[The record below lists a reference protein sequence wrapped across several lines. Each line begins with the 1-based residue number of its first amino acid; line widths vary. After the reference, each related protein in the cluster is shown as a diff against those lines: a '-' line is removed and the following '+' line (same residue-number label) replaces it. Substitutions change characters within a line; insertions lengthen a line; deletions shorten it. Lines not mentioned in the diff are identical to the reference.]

1 MRISDWSSD
10 VGSSDLAVAALVL
23 GGTIAF
29 ALNFLVKSSKKAG
42 RRQTQRTSELVIYL
56 SDALSNIKPLKAMAK
71 AGKFENLFHVKI
83 EQLRRALR
91 RQVIS
96 QYALKNLEEM
106 LVAAAIG
113 LGFFLATT
121 RWEVP
126 ISQLLVMG
134 LLLFQAVSSVGK
146 MQRQYQKA
154 VIFESAYWSIRKIGR
169 AHV

>member
-1 MRISDWSSD
+1 
-10 VGSSDLAVAALVL
+10 
-23 GGTIAF
+23 
-29 ALNFLVKSSKKAG
+29 
-42 RRQTQRTSELVIYL
+42 
-56 SDALSNIKPLKAMAK
+56 MAK

-146 MQRQYQKA
+146 LQRQYQKS
-154 VIFESAYWSIRKIGR
+154 VIFASAYWSIRTLLDTAAAAREPTPGQEVPTPGQARRFEHIPTAEERVVGKESY
-169 AHV
+169 

>member
-1 MRISDWSSD
+1 
-10 VGSSDLAVAALVL
+10 
-23 GGTIAF
+23 
-29 ALNFLVKSSKKAG
+29 
-42 RRQTQRTSELVIYL
+42 
-56 SDALSNIKPLKAMAK
+56 MAK

-146 MQRQYQKA
+146 MQRSEERRVGKGC
-154 VIFESAYWSIRKIGR
+154 VSTFRSRWSP
-169 AHV
+169 

>member
-1 MRISDWSSD
+1 MIRRPPR
-10 VGSSDLAVAALVL
+10 
-23 GGTIAF
+23 
-29 ALNFLVKSSKKAG
+29 SK
-42 RRQTQRTSELVIYL
+42 RPDT
-56 SDALSNIKPLKAMAK
+56 
-71 AGKFENLFHVKI
+71 LFPYTT
-83 EQLRRALR
+83 LFR
-91 RQVIS
+91 S
-96 QYALKNLEEM
+96 EEM

-154 VIFESAYWSIRKIGR
+154 VIFESAYWSIRKLIDEAVAAREPNPGKAVPTLEQGCRFENISFEIGR

>member
-10 VGSSDLAVAALVL
+10 VCSSDL
-23 GGTIAF
+23 
-29 ALNFLVKSSKKAG
+29 
-42 RRQTQRTSELVIYL
+42 
-56 SDALSNIKPLKAMAK
+56 IKPLKAMAK

-154 VIFESAYWSIRKIGR
+154 VIFESAYWSIRKLIDEEIGR

>member
-1 MRISDWSSD
+1 MRCMFFFSSRRRHT
-10 VGSSDLAVAALVL
+10 SCALVT
-23 GGTIAF
+23 GVQTC
-29 ALNFLVKSSKKAG
+29 ALP
-42 RRQTQRTSELVIYL
+42 IC
-56 SDALSNIKPLKAMAK
+56 NIKPLKAMAK

-126 ISQLLVMG
+126 LSQLLVMG
-134 LLLFQAVSSVGK
+134 LLLFQAVSRVCK
-146 MQRQYQKA
+146 LPRQYQKA
-154 VIFESAYWSIRKIGR
+154 VLFETAYWSIRKLIDEAVAAREPNPGQNGSAAGR
-169 AHV
+169 ERGGQDE

>member
-1 MRISDWSSD
+1 
-10 VGSSDLAVAALVL
+10 
-23 GGTIAF
+23 
-29 ALNFLVKSSKKAG
+29 
-42 RRQTQRTSELVIYL
+42 
-56 SDALSNIKPLKAMAK
+56 
-71 AGKFENLFHVKI
+71 
-83 EQLRRALR
+83 
-91 RQVIS
+91 
-96 QYALKNLEEM
+96 M

-154 VIFESAYWSIRKIGR
+154 VIFESAYWSIRKMIDEAVEAREPNHGKAVPTHEQGCR
-169 AHV
+169 FDNITFGDGHETVMGWERLTLATRGHTGYT